1 MAPPRNVARFVMV
14 KATMTV
20 RTFNLVVPLAHEA
33 TAMRI
38 TETARHSS
46 GRSGAVSPL
55 IGRQGLRQGD
65 VDSTNTRSTLPTTTM
80 PGIRTSTTATRTT
93 TTSRRSSALA
103 RSADYPGR
111 HHADFSFEE
120 LVQAY
125 LDCRK
130 TKRNSASAAAFEQD
144 QERNLARLRDELL
157 DGSYRPGR
165 SICFIVTRP
174 RPREVWAADFRDR
187 IVHHL
192 LYNRIA
198 PRFYR
203 SFISDTCACI
213 PGRGTLYAAQRL
225 EAKIRSASQNWTR
238 PLWYLKCD
246 LANFFV
252 AIDKR
257 VLWRQIGERVKEP
270 WWQWLAGVIL
280 FHDPRTDF
288 TLRGDPRLLELV
300 PPHKRLAIQPAH
312 LGLPIG
318 NLSSQFFANI
328 YLDALDQYAKHQV
341 RARHYVRYVDDFI
354 LLHESPQWL
363 NGALTSIDAFL
374 PAMLGARLNP
384 TKTILQPV
392 DRGVDF
398 VGHVIKPWHTRTRR
412 RTVRQAKARIGT
424 MAPDEVFAAAN
435 SYFGLLR
442 QANSSH
448 ADRAQFARAVL
459 RRGHAVNGSLT
470 KTYRRKRDE

>member
-1 MAPPRNVARFVMV
+1 
-14 KATMTV
+14 
-20 RTFNLVVPLAHEA
+20 
-33 TAMRI
+33 
-38 TETARHSS
+38 
-46 GRSGAVSPL
+46 
-55 IGRQGLRQGD
+55 
-65 VDSTNTRSTLPTTTM
+65 
-80 PGIRTSTTATRTT
+80 
-93 TTSRRSSALA
+93 
-103 RSADYPGR
+103 
-111 HHADFSFEE
+111 

-130 TKRNSASAAAFEQD
+130 TKRNTASAAAFEQD
-144 QERNLARLRDELL
+144 QERNLVRLRDELI

-165 SICFIVTRP
+165 SICFVVTRP
-174 RPREVWAADFRDR
+174 RAREVWAADFRDR

-198 PRFYR
+198 QRFYR
-203 SFISDTCACI
+203 SFITDTCACI

-225 EAKIRSASQNWTR
+225 EAKIRSASQNWSR

-252 AIDKR
+252 AIDKH
-257 VLWRQIGERVKEP
+257 VLWRQIAARVTEP

-288 TLRGDPRLLELV
+288 ELRGDPRLTERV
-300 PPHKRLAIQPAH
+300 PPHKRLASQPAH
-312 LGLPIG
+312 RGLAIG

-328 YLDALDQYAKHQV
+328 YLDALDQHAKHQL

-363 NGALTSIDAFL
+363 NAALASIDAFL
-374 PAMLGARLNP
+374 PATLGARLNP

-392 DRGVDF
+392 ARGVDF
-398 VGHVIKPWHTRTRR
+398 VGHVIKPWHTRARR
-412 RTVRQAKARIGT
+412 RTVGQAITRLST
-424 MAPDEVFAAAN
+424 MDGGDVYAAAN

-442 QANSSH
+442 QSNSSH
-448 ADRAQFARAVL
+448 VDCTLLARAVL
-459 RRGHAVNGSLT
+459 RRGHAVNGTFT
-470 KTYRRKRDE
+470 KAYRKKS